1 MILAFAAQTQ
11 RVEQL
16 RTMADDWR
24 EDIIG
29 WSRHKVPKLI
39 AILVLAIILLHLLRF
54 IVKKLDKHSKT
65 VSSTGSLLRG
75 QQLRTLASITASVG
89 AFTIYFMALLQ
100 VLPLFGVD
108 VKPILASAGIVG
120 LAVGF
125 GAQTLVKDVING
137 FFILFENQ
145 FDIGDVIKAAG
156 VSGTV
161 EVMTLR
167 KTVLRDAN
175 GTVHVIPNSEI
186 KVVSNTTRDWSQ
198 VSLHVTVDYSEPS
211 ERIIN
216 LLREVAVQ
224 TYTEP
229 GFHEL
234 MVAEPEVPGI
244 ERVSGS
250 DVDYLMLV
258 KVLPGQ
264 QYRVSRELR
273 RRIKESFEQN
283 KVKTPGPPKILL
295 DQGTK

>member
-1 MILAFAAQTQ
+1 VRLNPQPI
-11 RVEQL
+11 EHI
-16 RTMADDWR
+16 RTLADDWGD
-24 EDIIG
+24 DIIA
-29 WSRHKVPKLI
+29 WSRHNVPKLI
-39 AILVLAIILLHLLRF
+39 AILITAIILLHILRYV
-54 IVKKLDKHSKT
+54 VKKLDKHSKT
-65 VSSTGSLLRG
+65 VTSAGALLRG
-75 QQLRTLASITASVG
+75 QQLRTLASIIASVG
-89 AFTIYFMALLQ
+89 AFAIYFLALLQ

-125 GAQTLVKDVING
+125 GAQTLVKDVLNG

-198 VSLHVTVDYSEPS
+198 VQLHVTVDYSEPS
-211 ERIIN
+211 ERIVD
-216 LLREVAVQ
+216 LLREVAIQV
-224 TYTEP
+224 YTEP

-250 DVDYLMLV
+250 DVDYLMLA

-264 QYRVSRELR
+264 QYKVSRELR
-273 RRIKESFEQN
+273 RKIKVCFEQN
-283 KVKTPGPPKILL
+283 KVKTPGPPRILL
-295 DQGTK
+295 DQGTR

>member
-1 MILAFAAQTQ
+1 MIVDFAAQSQ

-24 EDIIG
+24 EDVIG
-29 WSRHKVPKLI
+29 WSRHNVPKLI
-39 AILVLAIILLHLLRF
+39 AILVTAIILLHLLRF
-54 IVKKLDKHSKT
+54 VVKKLDKHSKT
-65 VSSTGSLLRG
+65 VTSTGAMLRG

-89 AFTIYFMALLQ
+89 AFGIYFMALLQ

-145 FDIGDVIKAAG
+145 FDIGDVIRAAG

-186 KVVSNTTRDWSQ
+186 KVVSNTTRDWAQ

-211 ERIIN
+211 EKIIN
-216 LLREVAVQ
+216 ILRDIGLHV
-224 TYTEP
+224 YTEP

-273 RRIKESFEQN
+273 RRIKEAFEQN
-283 KVKTPGPPKILL
+283 SVKTPGPPKIIL
-295 DQGTK
+295 DQGTR